1 MAYLQLIGGL
11 VLLFL
16 GGEALLRGS
25 VALSKRFG
33 LSTLLVSMVVVGF
46 GTSAPEF
53 LVSIL
58 AALQGAPSL
67 ALGNVVG
74 SNIANILL
82 ILGLSAAIAPV
93 ACDDRQIMRDA
104 VAVFVASL
112 LLGLLTFLGQ
122 ISFIFGLM
130 LLLSLIGYLTFVYKS
145 ERRAQLRASKKVAHD
160 VEEDIPAAGLG
171 FTGALLVGLAGL
183 VALAGG
189 AHLLVQGATEIALAF
204 GVSEAVIGL
213 TIVAVGTS
221 LPELATALVSAYRG
235 HAGVVL
241 GNVLGSNLFNMLGV
255 LGATAM
261 AATVPLDG
269 KIAHFDVWVGIG
281 VAAILL
287 PAIRSG
293 KRLSRREGILFLTLY
308 AGYIYSTL
316 ITNGG

>member
-1 MAYLQLIGGL
+1 
-11 VLLFL
+11 
-16 GGEALLRGS
+16 
-25 VALSKRFG
+25 
-33 LSTLLVSMVVVGF
+33 
-46 GTSAPEF
+46 
-53 LVSIL
+53 
-58 AALQGAPSL
+58 
-67 ALGNVVG
+67 
-74 SNIANILL
+74 
-82 ILGLSAAIAPV
+82 
-93 ACDDRQIMRDA
+93 
-104 VAVFVASL
+104 
-112 LLGLLTFLGQ
+112 
-122 ISFIFGLM
+122 
-130 LLLSLIGYLTFVYKS
+130 
-145 ERRAQLRASKKVAHD
+145 
-160 VEEDIPAAGLG
+160 
-171 FTGALLVGLAGL
+171 
-183 VALAGG
+183 
-189 AHLLVQGATEIALAF
+189 VQGATEIALAF

-287 PAIRSG
+287 LAIRSG
-293 KRLSRREGILFLTLY
+293 KRLSRREGILFLALY